1 LTLLVQLPP
10 FISEKKGFNAFQD
23 MVHHLYNRFRY
34 SLEFRYNSWFTDD
47 VYNFLKEHN
56 ISLFRSVRDELESP
70 LVVTSDQVYIKF
82 IGDRSIS
89 AVDFGKIVKD
99 RRKEML
105 KYAKKIR
112 ETQDENS
119 NIRDI
124 LIVFNNHFAG
134 FGPQFVNDFLIL
146 MSLSEIDWK
155 TELEN
160 YGNNSGRSND
170 RFQSSLTGFTNRFA

>member
-1 LTLLVQLPP
+1 
-10 FISEKKGFNAFQD
+10 
-23 MVHHLYNRFRY
+23 MVHHLDRRFRY
-34 SLEFRYNSWFTDD
+34 SLEVRHSSWFTDD

-56 ISLFRSVRDELESP
+56 ISLVWSVRDELESP
-70 LVVTSDQVYIKF
+70 SFITSDQVYIRF

-89 AVDFGKIVKD
+89 EMDFKIVKD

-124 LIVFNNHFAG
+124 LIAFNNHFAG
-134 FGPQFVNDFLIL
+134 FGPQSVNDFLKL
-146 MSLSEIDWK
+146 MNMSEIDWK

-160 YGNNSGRSND
+160 DSGSSID
-170 RFQSSLTGFTNRFA
+170 RHQSSLTDFTK